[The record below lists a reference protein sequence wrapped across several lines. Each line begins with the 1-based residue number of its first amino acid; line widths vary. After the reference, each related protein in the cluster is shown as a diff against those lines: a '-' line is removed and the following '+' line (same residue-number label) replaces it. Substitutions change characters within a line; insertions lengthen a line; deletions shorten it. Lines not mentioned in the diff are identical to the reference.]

1 VVAPEKNLT
10 ADVDEM
16 LARVTPA
23 TRMVYL
29 ANPNNP
35 TGTYLTFDEVKR
47 LRAGLPDDVLLVLDA
62 AYAEYVRKNDYEAGI
77 ELVATTHNTVMTRT
91 FSKIYGLGGL
101 RVGWFYGPA
110 GIVDAINRLRQ
121 PFNVNAAAQAAAI
134 AALNDIAHADAQ
146 RSNND
151 IWLPWF
157 SQELTKLGLHVYP
170 SVGNFVLVRF
180 PKAEGRDAAAANA
193 HLLKHGIIP
202 RMMGAYGLGDC
213 LRITIGTEAEMR
225 ATRDAIAAFVG
236 KD

>member
-1 VVAPEKNLT
+1 V
-10 ADVDEM
+10 
-16 LARVTPA
+16 
-23 TRMVYL
+23 L

-35 TGTYLTFDEVKR
+35 TGSYLTKDEMKR
-47 LRAGLPDDVLLVLDA
+47 LHAGLPKSVMLIVDA
-62 AYAEYVRKNDYEAGI
+62 AYAEYVARNDYEAGV
-77 ELVATTHNTVMTRT
+77 ELVDAADNVVMTRT

-121 PFNVNAAAQAAAI
+121 PFNVNAAAQAAAV

-225 ATRDAIAAFVG
+225 AARDAIAAFVG